1 MGKIERLGSLSRAID
16 HQVRLKMLKVSLEN
30 NPQVLFD
37 LKIFVEGDR
46 ECIGS
51 ANLKGL
57 SMKQILNMFNSLLA
71 TNEKIINELKPVIM
85 GHISDKEE

>member
-51 ANLKGL
+51 AGLKGL
-57 SMKQILNMFNSLLA
+57 SPSQILDMLNSLLA

>member
-1 MGKIERLGSLSRAID
+1 
-16 HQVRLKMLKVSLEN
+16 MLKVSLEN

-85 GHISDKEE
+85 GQFLIRRNEYEQKVYTRRWG

>member
-1 MGKIERLGSLSRAID
+1 MGKIERLGNLSKAID

-51 ANLKGL
+51 ANLNGL
-57 SMKQILNMFNSLLA
+57 SMKQTLNMLNSLLA

-85 GHISDKEE
+85 GHISDKGE